1 VTRWSADPARSPVL
15 TSTQRRF
22 LHASETRRH
31 PQQPPAAQRFRA
43 PALLTVLAVAAS
55 GVALHQ
61 GAAAVR
67 ERNQAIYNQVIAEAL
82 QVAAGDTSLA
92 AQLTLAAYRIQ
103 PT

>member
-22 LHASETRRH
+22 LHASERAATHSSRR
-31 PQQPPAAQRFRA
+31 RRSGFVLL
-43 PALLTVLAVAAS
+43 ALLTVLAVAAS